1 MWSVLVV
8 KVNFLLA
15 VLLVSSCSTSKG
27 PSMWDYMSPENVKC
41 YEQVKICEQIG
52 SRMLCEC
59 YS

>member
-1 MWSVLVV
+1 M

>member
-1 MWSVLVV
+1 MKV
-8 KVNFLLA
+8 K
-15 VLLVSSCSTSKG
+15 LLVFTLLFTSCAVENYKPSK
-27 PSMWDYMSPENVKC
+27 WDYMSPEHVKC